1 MYNYFIGIDFSKQ
14 TFDVTILDKNALSDK
29 GEHKQFKNTING
41 MNMFER
47 WIKKMVGKDA
57 SEQVLICGEN
67 TGIYSKVVSDGL
79 VNHGYAM
86 WLESA
91 LRIKRSLGIS
101 RGKDD
106 KKDSRDIA
114 EYAGRHADKYVP
126 HHPLSAELEALK
138 VLFSERRQLV
148 NLKGS
153 LKRRKGELKDI
164 FNENPLLEGSCDIND
179 KIMKEVD
186 ARIADIHKKMKEIID
201 NTQSLKKN
209 YDILTSMKGVGLINA
224 VALLIYT
231 ANFER
236 FDYDSKKIC
245 CFWGVAPF
253 AHTSGTSINGKPH
266 VSSYADKYL
275 KSLLSE
281 AVLCAMAFCPEIA
294 AYAHRLLAKGK
305 HPSIVKNN
313 CKNKMLHML
322 VAMVKTGTKYGENK
336 KTQEKSENGEK

>member
-1 MYNYFIGIDFSKQ
+1 MYNFFIGIDFSKQ
-14 TFDVTILDKNALSDK
+14 TFDVTILDKNDLGGK

-91 LRIKRSLGIS
+91 LRIKRSLGIA
-101 RGKDD
+101 RGKND

-126 HHPLSAELEALK
+126 HQPLSAELEAIK
-138 VLFSERRQLV
+138 VLFAERRQLV
-148 NLKGS
+148 NFKGS
-153 LKRRKGELKDI
+153 LKRRKGEMKDI
-164 FNENPLLEGSCDIND
+164 FNENPLLEGSCEIND

-186 ARIADIHKKMKEIID
+186 ARILEIHKKMKEIID
-201 NTQSLKKN
+201 NTESLKKN

-236 FDYDSKKIC
+236 FDYDPRKIC

-253 AHTSGTSINGKPH
+253 EHTSGTSINGKPH

-281 AVLCAMAFCPEIA
+281 AVLSAMTFCPEIA
-294 AYAHRLLAKGK
+294 AYAERLSAKGK
-305 HPSIVKNN
+305 HPSIIKNN
-313 CKNKMLHML
+313 CKNKMLHIL
-322 VAMVKTGTKYGENK
+322 VAMVKTNTKYGDNK
-336 KTQEKSENGEK
+336 KKQENGENLEK